1 MKILS
6 FGGGTNS
13 TAMLIGLRD
22 LGIRPDLILFA
33 DPGGEMPETYKH
45 IEEMQRWLEKNN
57 FPQITTVSYTTKDGN
72 PLTLEQECFNRKQLP
87 PVAFGFKTCSQKY
100 KIQTQEKFC
109 NNYEPCKEAWAK
121 GEKIDRYI
129 GYDYGEPHR
138 RENANKYDILNK
150 KFNNLYPMV
159 DDWKWDR
166 EKCIE
171 VIKAEGLSLPGKSS
185 CFFCPNMKKHEVIK
199 LSIEQPE
206 LYDRAIM
213 MERGASENLIKVSGL
228 GRSYSWETLVDNH
241 RNQISLCE
249 FMDDEE
255 TDMPCGCYD

>member
-1 MKILS
+1 MRIVS

-22 LGIRPDLILFA
+22 RGIKPDLILFA
-33 DPGGEMPETYKH
+33 DPGGEMPETYEH
-45 IEEMQRWLEKNN
+45 IEEMQGWLLKNN
-57 FPQITTVSYTTKDGN
+57 FPPITTVSYFMKDGE
-72 PLTLEQECFNRKQLP
+72 PLTLEQECLKRKQLP

-109 NNYEPCKEAWAK
+109 NNHEPCKEAWAK
-121 GEKIDRYI
+121 GEKIIRYI
-129 GYDYGEPHR
+129 GYDYGEPQR
-138 RENANKYDILNK
+138 RDNAYKYDIVNK
-150 KFNNLYPMV
+150 KFTNVYPMV

-199 LSIEQPE
+199 LSETHPD
-206 LYDRAIM
+206 LYARAIAI
-213 MERGASENLIKVSGL
+213 EEGATDNLISVAGL
-228 GRSYSWETLVDNH
+228 GRNYAWKTLVDNYK
-241 RNQISLCE
+241 NQINMCDL
-249 FMDDEE
+249 MDDEE
-255 TDMPCGCYD
+255 KDMPCGCYD